1 MSCSPRRPHSI
12 TRVAARLAWVS
23 ILVGSAAP
31 ASADTLERIR
41 SEGKLRLGYRS
52 DAQPFSYRDEQGQPA
67 GYAVVLCE
75 KIAEAVKADLG
86 LDQLQVE
93 FTALGNEDRFDP
105 QDPARLDLFCGATV
119 TLDRRQKFSFSIPVF
134 PSGTG
139 ALLRSDSPERLRAIL
154 EGRVPPYRPQWR
166 VSLGQVLE
174 KRVLSA
180 QTNSP
185 AQSWLMR
192 RRADL
197 KLNTEI
203 VPVNSYQ
210 DGVERVLDGR
220 SDVMFG
226 DRALLLETAERSPA
240 ADELIVLERI
250 FTHQSVALA
259 LARGDEDFRL
269 LVDRTLS
276 RMYRTGEIEGV
287 YARFFGKP
295 DSVTLSF
302 FGFVALPE

>member
-1 MSCSPRRPHSI
+1 MTCFRLHHLGI
-12 TRVAARLAWVS
+12 TSSLF
-23 ILVGSAAP
+23 LVLIGSATP
-31 ASADTLERIR
+31 TWGDTLDRIR
-41 SEGKLRLGYRS
+41 SEGKLRLGYRP
-52 DAQPFSYRDEQGQPA
+52 DAQPFSYRDASGEA
-67 GYAVVLCE
+67 SGYAVVLCE
-75 KIAEAVKADLG
+75 RIAEAVKTELG
-86 LDQLQVE
+86 LAQLDVQYRANVGDE
-93 FTALGNEDRFDP
+93 RFDP
-105 QDPARLDLFCGATV
+105 QDQERIDLFCGATV
-119 TLDRRQKFSFSIPVF
+119 TLDRRQKFSFSIPIF

-154 EGRVPPYRPQWR
+154 EGREPPFRPQWR

-180 QTNSP
+180 QTNTP
-185 AQSWLMR
+185 AERWLQR
-192 RRADL
+192 RRDDL
-197 KLNTEI
+197 KINTEI
-203 VPVNSYQ
+203 VPVTSYQ
-210 DGVERVLDGR
+210 EGVDRVLEGR

-240 ADELIVLERI
+240 ADELIVLDRT

-259 LARGDEDFRL
+259 LARNDENFRL

-276 RMYRTGEIEGV
+276 RLYRTGEIEGI

-295 DSVTLSF
+295 DAVTLAF